1 MVLIWHIQI
10 MLVFFFKWGTT
21 QIDDIPL
28 IKNIKMK
35 HVAQVT
41 P

>member
-1 MVLIWHIQI
+1 MAIICHIQI
-10 MLVFFFKWGTT
+10 MLVFEKKCGMT
-21 QIDDIPL
+21 QIDGIPL

-35 HVAQVT
+35 HVAHAT

>member
-1 MVLIWHIQI
+1 MAYSNYVSLKKNGG
-10 MLVFFFKWGTT
+10 MT
-21 QIDDIPL
+21 QIDGIPL

-35 HVAQVT
+35 HVAQAT